1 MELVNPETKAFTGTG
16 GPARV
21 MRPRKGVKRGV
32 KGEQGH
38 ACLGLC
44 EEDREDEVG
53 APARVVI
60 AGGCP
65 SLLDGLSLG
74 GAFP

>member
-1 MELVNPETKAFTGTG
+1 MELVNLEPKAFTGTG

-21 MRPRKGVKRGV
+21 MRPRKGVKRGM

-44 EEDREDEVG
+44 EDREDEVG